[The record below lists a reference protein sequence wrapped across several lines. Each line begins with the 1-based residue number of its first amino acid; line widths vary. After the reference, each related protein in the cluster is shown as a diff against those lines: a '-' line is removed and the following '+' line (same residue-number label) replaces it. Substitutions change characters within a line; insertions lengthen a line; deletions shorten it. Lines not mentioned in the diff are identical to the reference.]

1 MSVKTINPTLSSYL
15 NSISEKTTDRILIA
29 DDSPTVRAALRRHL
43 AMKYECLEAGSVT
56 EALGL
61 LKDGGVS
68 LVIADIQMPGLSGI
82 ELLRKV
88 VDTYPPTPVIM
99 VSGIDRP
106 QRVLDAIR
114 LGAFDYLVKPFDM
127 YVLELTIERALER
140 RNLLANAQKYKA
152 DLETRN
158 RELAE
163 GKAQLERL
171 QVQIVQNAKMASL
184 GQLAAG
190 IAHEINNPV
199 GFVHG
204 NLSLLNDTVRNL
216 MRLLKFYDG
225 VSLPAEIADQA
236 AAIKEEI
243 GYELAVDDLEPM
255 FSDCREGAERILDIV
270 KNLKTFSRL
279 DEADFKKTDL
289 HEGIDST
296 IRILSRY
303 FTSENIKLVRDYC
316 EPIHIDAYSGQLNQV
331 WMNLL
336 GNAAQAVKENGGEV
350 RVQTRRDGGFVTVS
364 VSDTG
369 KGIPKENLDR
379 IFDPFFTTKPVG
391 EGTGL
396 GLSISFGIVR
406 RHQGEIKVQ
415 SEVAK
420 GTTMTVRLPVTAEVA
435 AARP

>member
-1 MSVKTINPTLSSYL
+1 MSIKTIDPTLSTYL
-15 NSISEKTTDRILIA
+15 NALSEKKSDRILIA
-29 DDSPTVRAALRRHL
+29 EDSPTVRAALRKHL
-43 AMKYECLEAGSVT
+43 STKYECIEAGSVA
-56 EALGL
+56 EALSL
-61 LKDGGVS
+61 LKGGNVS
-68 LVIADIQMPGLSGI
+68 LVIADIQMPGISGI

-99 VSGIDRP
+99 ISGIDRP

-127 YVLELTIERALER
+127 YVLELTVERALER
-140 RNLLANAQKYKA
+140 RNLLANAQKYKD
-152 DLETRN
+152 DLEERN

-204 NLSLLNDTVRNL
+204 NLSLLNDTVNNL
-216 MRLLKFYDG
+216 TKLLKFYDTAN
-225 VSLPAEIADQA
+225 LPEEIAKQA
-236 AAIKEEI
+236 KAIKEEI
-243 GYELAVDDLEPM
+243 GYELALADLEPM
-255 FSDCREGAERILDIV
+255 FADCREGAERILDIV

-296 IRILSRY
+296 VRILSRY
-303 FTSENIKLVRDYC
+303 FTSENIRLVRVYC
-316 EPIHIDAYSGQLNQV
+316 EPIEIDAFSGQLNQV

-336 GNAAQAVKENGGEV
+336 GNAAQAVKDNGGEV
-350 RVQTRRDGGFVTVS
+350 RIATRRDGGTVAIS
-364 VSDTG
+364 ISDTG
-369 KGIPKENLDR
+369 KGIAPENLDR
-379 IFDPFFTTKPVG
+379 IFDPFFTTKPIG

-396 GLSISFGIVR
+396 GLSISFGIVK
-406 RHQGEIKVQ
+406 RHQGEIKVE
-415 SEVAK
+415 SELGK
-420 GTTMTVRLPVTAEVA
+420 GTTMTVRLPVTAEIAVA
-435 AARP
+435 H

>member
-1 MSVKTINPTLSSYL
+1 MSVNTSNPSLSTYL
-15 NSISEKTTDRILIA
+15 NSISESNRDRILIA
-29 DDSPTVRAALRRHL
+29 DDSPTVRAAFRKHL
-43 AMKYECLEAGSVT
+43 SLKYECIEAGSVA
-56 EALGL
+56 EALNL
-61 LKDGGVS
+61 LKGGGVS

-88 VDTYPPTPVIM
+88 VESYPPTPVIM

-114 LGAFDYLVKPFDM
+114 LGAFDYLVKPFDL
-127 YVLELTIERALER
+127 YILELTVERAIER
-140 RNLLANAQKYKA
+140 RNLLANAQKYKS
-152 DLETRN
+152 DLEARN
-158 RELAE
+158 HELAD

-190 IAHEINNPV
+190 VAHELNNPV

-204 NLSLLNDTVRNL
+204 NLNLLNETVNNL
-216 MRLLKFYDG
+216 LRLLKFYDG
-225 VSLPAEIADQA
+225 VEMPKEIADGA
-236 AAIKEEI
+236 AALKQEI
-243 GYELAVDDLEPM
+243 AYEPSVADLDPM
-255 FSDCREGAERILDIV
+255 FADCREGAERILDIV

-296 IRILSRY
+296 VRILSRY
-303 FTSENIKLVRDYC
+303 FSSENIRLVRDYC
-316 EPIHIDAYSGQLNQV
+316 EPIQIDAYSGQLNQV

-336 GNAAQAVKENGGEV
+336 GNAAQAVKEKGGDV
-350 RVQTRRDGGFVTVS
+350 RVKTRQDGGFVIIS
-364 VSDTG
+364 ISDTG
-369 KGIPKENLDR
+369 KGIAPENVNR

-396 GLSISFGIVR
+396 GLSISFGIVK
-406 RHQGEIKVQ
+406 RHQGDITVQ
-415 SEVAK
+415 SEPDK
-420 GTTMTVRLPVTAEVA
+420 GTTMTVKLPVTAEMVA
-435 AARP
+435 TG